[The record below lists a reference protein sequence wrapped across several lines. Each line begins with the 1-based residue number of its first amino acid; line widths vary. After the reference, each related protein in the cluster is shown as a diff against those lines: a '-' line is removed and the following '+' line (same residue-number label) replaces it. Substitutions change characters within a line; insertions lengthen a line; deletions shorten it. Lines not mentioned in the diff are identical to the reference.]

1 MKKFR
6 TLGFGIVV
14 AAGLAMFG
22 TGVAT
27 AEETTPDTGSATLL
41 ESLSSGSAGAEATD
55 KAKVKAIEET
65 DPEADTGS
73 ATGLAALLEALTTGS
88 AGAEETETTDAAAIN
103 EEEPVETGSA
113 EGLAAAL
120 QGLLAGSSAAEE
132 PETEATE

>member
-41 ESLSSGSAGAEATD
+41 ESLSSGSAGTEATD

-88 AGAEETETTDAAAIN
+88 AGAEEPATDADTIT

-113 EGLAAAL
+113 EGLAAVL
-120 QGLLAGSSAAEE
+120 QGLLTGSAGAEE
-132 PETEATE
+132 PDTEPTE

>member
-27 AEETTPDTGSATLL
+27 AEDTTPPATGGGTETEAGTGSA
-41 ESLSSGSAGAEATD
+41 D
-55 KAKVKAIEET
+55 
-65 DPEADTGS
+65 
-73 ATGLAALLEALTTGS
+73 GLAALLEALTTGS
-88 AGAEETETTDAAAIN
+88 AGAEEPETDPVAD
-103 EEEPVETGSA
+103 EEPVETGSA